1 VNEKKR
7 QREDGDLETTAY
19 EQWRPVTNKRRHNRI
34 PIRVPVRIVSHLATG
49 DKSDDGTCTDISASG
64 VRIETEA
71 NLAVDDVVE
80 LVFYGKQQTTFCNY
94 VRILYRSGHTYG
106 TCFARFE

>member
-1 VNEKKR
+1 MNDKKR
-7 QREDGDLETTAY
+7 QREDGDLEITAY
-19 EQWRPVTNKRRHNRI
+19 EQGCPVTNKRRHNRI
-34 PIRVPVRIVSHLATG
+34 PIRISVRIVSHLATG
-49 DKSDDGTCTDISASG
+49 DKSDDGTCTDISVSG

-71 NLAVDDVVE
+71 NLTVDDVVE

-106 TCFARFE
+106 ACFARFE